1 LSRLTGIRRP
11 YEPVW
16 VIPAKG
22 SGKRKRSR
30 NTSNGITAFLYF
42 KILDAWNWILDHP
55 ASNIQ
60 NPESRI
66 WRQETEKAM
75 VLDERIITQAIIDRY
90 FEKLKESLSIDV
102 AIVGGGPSGLVCAYY
117 LAESGFKVVL
127 FERKLSIGGGMW
139 GGGMMFNEIVVQ
151 EEGKK
156 ILDEFGIR
164 SKLYN
169 NGYYTADSIEAIST
183 LCSKTVKSGVTIF
196 NLISA
201 EDLILRENRVTGLV
215 LNWTAVE
222 MANLHVDPLTIQSK
236 FVVDATGHATE
247 VVAILQKKND
257 IKLFTETGKIIGE
270 KSLWAEAAEKD
281 TMANTREVFPGLY
294 VCGMAANATFGS
306 YRMGPIFGGMLLS
319 GEKVASLIMEELK
332 EK

>member
-1 LSRLTGIRRP
+1 M
-11 YEPVW
+11 
-16 VIPAKG
+16 A
-22 SGKRKRSR
+22 
-30 NTSNGITAFLYF
+30 
-42 KILDAWNWILDHP
+42 
-55 ASNIQ
+55 
-60 NPESRI
+60 
-66 WRQETEKAM
+66 
-75 VLDERIITQAIIDRY
+75 LDEKIITRAIVDRY
-90 FEKLKESLSIDV
+90 FKKLKENLSVDV
-102 AIVGGGPSGLVCAYY
+102 AVVGGGPSGLVCSYF
-117 LAESGFKVVL
+117 LARKGFKVTL

-156 ILDEFGIR
+156 ILDKFGIQ
-164 SKLYN
+164 SYPYQK
-169 NGYYTADSIEAIST
+169 GYYTADSIEAIST

-196 NLISA
+196 NLISS
-201 EDLILRENRVTGLV
+201 EDLILKENRVTGLV

-257 IKLFTETGKIIGE
+257 IKLFTETGEIIGE
-270 KSLWAEAAEKD
+270 KSLWAEAAERD

-319 GEKVASLIMEELK
+319 GEKVASLITEELRRLK
-332 EK
+332 